1 MADVTS
7 TFGAKDVGFS
17 STVNRMQKSLAGF
30 QGAITGFA
38 AKAALLVGGFVAAR
52 SAVGAFQK
60 AIDVGGQLNDL
71 SARTGETA
79 GNLLVLQ
86 RAFQNVGLGAE
97 AVGGTVNRMQR
108 AIAEAASGSKEQAAS
123 FQQLG
128 LNFNELKNK
137 TPMEQLQ
144 MVAQALERVSN
155 DSDRTKLAMAL
166 LGRSGGE
173 LIPLFKAM
181 GLQLD
186 EARGQLGSLPGLM
199 DTMVPAFDKIGDN
212 FNAIGE
218 KGMEFAAGLLER
230 LAPAL
235 VDVTTKM
242 ANIDAAGFGRA
253 LSVYVEKT
261 LQWIN
266 ASLGLTDALN
276 NIQTAIKGIMAGNFG
291 DGLKLMFL
299 TARDTAFAAINQIV
313 AAAKAALSGIG
324 EALQI
329 VFNKDSVTMAYIRG
343 AFSMLGAQIA
353 ATMSSQLAN
362 VLEAFAKT
370 APEMLR
376 PLADK
381 MADSFLP
388 GISFMGKQLQGVIDS
403 VDTSSVGAALRGA
416 QAEAETAIKETAEIM
431 AAEAGNLKDEWSL
444 AFASV
449 FKSFRNN
456 YSENMKNP
464 LIEMSDYVKETNDL
478 FEELSARVRAAA
490 FDANEFAGAMERA
503 YIAGEKIDP
512 FKSPFA
518 EKPDDMAENDKGF
531 KFPWQ
536 GSGPSG
542 PKIDIPE
549 PAPAPDKKGTK
560 ADKPKTALERLREL
574 AGLDPN
580 ARAREMIIDRD
591 TRERMNRAKALEG
604 RGAFQSAANEEK
616 RARDRA
622 QKDADK
628 FLGLRSMTDKF
639 FGKDSPLKNMGE
651 LEQEWRKT
659 TPFSER
665 FGKNFKDD
673 MTKTEAE
680 RKAETDR
687 SAAGGAG
694 GAAAAAD
701 PLATIVSFL
710 QSTFGD
716 FKERVP
722 QNALAT

>member
-1 MADVTS
+1 MAAFQFDASINT
-7 TFGAKDVGFS
+7 TKY
-17 STVNRMQKSLAGF
+17 KSDAEKLQSIA
-30 QGAITGFA
+30 QGAAQGITRHFGKIATAVVGIGA
-38 AKAALLVGGFVAAR
+38 AFIGVRAAVESFNAAVAM
-52 SAVGAFQK
+52 
-60 AIDVGGQLNDL
+60 GGQLNDL

-79 GNLLVLQ
+79 GNLAILQ
-86 RAFQNVGLGAE
+86 RAFENAGAGAE
-97 AVGGTVNRMQR
+97 SVGPTINRLQR
-108 AIAEAASGSKEQAAS
+108 AIVEAGQGGKEQAEA
-123 FQQLG
+123 FAKLG
-128 LNFNELKNK
+128 INLSEIKNL
-137 TPMEQLQ
+137 TPTEQLH
-144 MVAQALERVSN
+144 AIAKALQNAGN
-155 DSDRTKLAMAL
+155 DSDRTAIAMQL

-173 LIPLFKAM
+173 LIPLLRAM
-181 GLQLD
+181 GSELD
-186 EARGQLGSLPGLM
+186 IARGQLGSTPAVM
-199 DTMVPAFDKIGDN
+199 DRVAGALDTLGDN
-212 FNAIGE
+212 FNAIGH
-218 KGMEFAAGLLER
+218 KGKEFAAGLLER
-230 LAPAL
+230 AAPAL
-235 VDVTTKM
+235 VEITNRI
-242 ANIDAAGFGRA
+242 ANIDAAGLGAKLSDYAVRTGQWMTETLKLNEA
-253 LSVYVEKT
+253 LK
-261 LQWIN
+261 
-266 ASLGLTDALN
+266 
-276 NIQTAIKGIMAGNFG
+276 NIEIAVKGITSGNFG

-313 AAAKAALSGIG
+313 AAAKAAMSGIG

-416 QAEAETAIKETAEIM
+416 QAEAETAIKEIGMIM
-431 AAEAGNLKDEWSL
+431 TAEAGNLKDEWSL

-464 LIEMSDYVKETNDL
+464 LIEMGDYVKETKDL

-560 ADKPKTALERLREL
+560 ADKPQTAL
-574 AGLDPN
+574 
-580 ARAREMIIDRD
+580 
-591 TRERMNRAKALEG
+591 
-604 RGAFQSAANEEK
+604 
-616 RARDRA
+616 
-622 QKDADK
+622 QKLQTA
-628 FLGLRSMTDKF
+628 
-639 FGKDSPLKNMGE
+639 
-651 LEQEWRKT
+651 
-659 TPFSER
+659 
-665 FGKNFKDD
+665 
-673 MTKTEAE
+673 
-680 RKAETDR
+680 AETNP
-687 SAAGGAG
+687 APA
-694 GAAAAAD
+694 
-701 PLATIVSFL
+701 P
-710 QSTFGD
+710 
-716 FKERVP
+716 
-722 QNALAT
+722 N